1 MYSRTHADS
10 GDEAILANGFYWSS
24 SRFMAPLRFDVPMRT
39 NSWSLYKV
47 TGSSYFRIYNNGG
60 GSHEVSDFGLNGQA
74 HVSSAH
80 LNIDSGISSSGD
92 AGVFFTLNSAARI
105 GFDAEL

>member
-10 GDEAILANGFYWSS
+10 GNEAIIANGFYWSS
-24 SRFMAPLRFDVPMRT
+24 TRFMAPLRFDVPMRT
-39 NSWSLYKV
+39 SSWSLYKV
-47 TGSSYFRIYNNGG
+47 VGSAYFRIYNNGG
-60 GSHEVSDFGLNGQA
+60 GSHQVNDLSLNGQA

-80 LNIDSGISSSGD
+80 LNITDASSSGS
-92 AGVFFTLNSAARI
+92 AGVFFMLDSAARI

>member
-10 GDEAILANGFYWSS
+10 GNEAIIANGFYWSS

-39 NSWSLYKV
+39 SSWSIYKV
-47 TGSSYFRIYNNGG
+47 TGTNYFRIYNNGG
-60 GSHEVSDFGLNGQA
+60 GSHQVDDFGLNGQA

-80 LNIDSGISSSGD
+80 LNIDSGLSSSGA
-92 AGVFFTLNSAARI
+92 AGVFFMLDSAARI